1 MHTGYSGPHSTNA
14 KNIEKQSPANL
25 FKNEPR
31 IICKIIL
38 SRQCHTL
45 WWRKSHATP
54 TKVSTDQ
61 WAKTLWHHIL
71 RLWVMKYK
79 WKRLQCSV
87 RFHMSCCMVW
97 YLPLLQAHC
106 STCNVDTYV
115 LRCCYSS
122 YSIRIYLR
130 IILYLYIHIYIY
142 IYTTYTW
149 IIRPFLNHSP
159 AFFQTHHIHIYRV
172 SWLEGWSFSKSFGHS
187 QRHSLWSTIAVTGTE
202 TQEEPH
208 TTRWFGTHDI
218 VGWEMWPAVTRCEAL
233 YFKSVLIDKKFK
245 TFGISGGILESCWH
259 GILQK
264 LHYDS
269 FFSHW

>member
-25 FKNEPR
+25 FENEPR

-71 RLWVMKYK
+71 GLWVMKYK
-79 WKRLQCSV
+79 YKWKRLRCSV
-87 RFHMSCCMVW
+87 RFHMSCCTVW

-130 IILYLYIHIYIY
+130 TILYLYI
-142 IYTTYTW
+142 YTTYYM
-149 IIRPFLNHSP
+149 NHHP
-159 AFFQTHHIHIYRV
+159 
-172 SWLEGWSFSKSFGHS
+172 
-187 QRHSLWSTIAVTGTE
+187 
-202 TQEEPH
+202 
-208 TTRWFGTHDI
+208 
-218 VGWEMWPAVTRCEAL
+218 
-233 YFKSVLIDKKFK
+233 
-245 TFGISGGILESCWH
+245 TFP
-259 GILQK
+259 
-264 LHYDS
+264 
-269 FFSHW
+269 